1 MLRLAALAGLALSL
15 AAAACGGVS
24 HDGAGPPPA
33 GVGAEQLSRE
43 AQEPAPVPPT
53 LEVPSEP
60 EMSWA
65 PEMPSEPPAPPI
77 EPVPAG
83 LPTPATEPS
92 AVPAPEPQPA
102 ADEAT
107 LWVTRDG
114 GSELVV
120 EAAVPAGL
128 TVIQALD
135 RVAEIETRHGGRY
148 VQSIEGIEG
157 DLVGQEDWFFLVNG
171 IEPDLGAAEVRVRAG
186 DIVWWDFRSWVDP
199 AGHPAAAVGAFP
211 EPLIHGWEGQARP
224 VEVRAPEVLSSAAAA
239 LRELVGRSGLG
250 KPHLV
255 VLEVDDAETGATF
268 EAEIG
273 RRNGSPVTFRLHGS
287 RVAVEAAA
295 LRLARDPAV
304 VRFRY
309 TARFDGEGEI
319 LE

>member
-1 MLRLAALAGLALSL
+1 MVLRLAALAGLALSL

-24 HDGAGPPPA
+24 HDSAGRLPA

-43 AQEPAPVPPT
+43 AQEPAPVPPV

-60 EMSWA
+60 EMSSA

-83 LPTPATEPS
+83 LPA
-92 AVPAPEPQPA
+92 PAPEPQPA

-114 GSELVV
+114 GSKLVV

-211 EPLIHGWEGQARP
+211 EPLVHGWEGHARP

-239 LRELVGRSGLG
+239 LRELVGRSGEG

-295 LRLARDPAV
+295 LRLACDPAV

-309 TARFDGEGEI
+309 TARFDGEGKI